1 MDGQYYINGHTQIQ
15 YMYNNLFLTSVVA
28 CMCDKMLHLNTEQQR
43 LEQVMEAMLT
53 FKTTKSFEEI
63 NDACLF

>member
-1 MDGQYYINGHTQIQ
+1 MDSITLMDIHKYNICIIICFWLQY
-15 YMYNNLFLTSVVA
+15 VA